1 MTQLL
6 FAPEPSVDAETP
18 SATGSRESSPD
29 NRPLIVPAQPME
41 RYYDLSPGDRVEII
55 AFMCS
60 QAVNSKS
67 IHTHMEQTEE
77 QLTALRKEKVEAN
90 RLRKQL

>member
-6 FAPEPSVDAETP
+6 FAPEPSIDAEILSTAASRDSTP
-18 SATGSRESSPD
+18 DKG
-29 NRPLIVPAQPME
+29 PLVVRAQPME
-41 RYYDLSPGDRVEII
+41 RYYDLSPADRVEII
-55 AFMCS
+55 AFMCN

-67 IHTHMEQTEE
+67 IHSHMEQTEE

-90 RLRKQL
+90 RLKKQL